1 MGNGTECSL
10 LGLAQR
16 LGADF
21 EEMEGE
27 SHVVQRIP
35 FSSERKRMTTVV
47 RQAASTFMII
57 IL

>member
-27 SHVVQRIP
+27 SQVVQRIP

-47 RQAASTFMII
+47 KHTAST
-57 IL
+57 

>member
-16 LGADF
+16 LGANF
-21 EEMEGE
+21 EGMEAE
-27 SHVVQRIP
+27 NEVLQRIP

-47 RQAASTFMII
+47 RQTGST
-57 IL
+57 